1 MSIKVCLPRAQRR
14 RLLRVTRKSRCALEV
29 QRARIM
35 LLLHE
40 SMPVAEVSRMVGCVR
55 ATVYRTVYR
64 YEELGEDSIRD
75 QRRHRTPSK
84 VTQHVEEQ
92 LLEYL
97 DYVPQ
102 DYSWERSN
110 WTLELLARQLADDTG
125 VELSDSHVLRV
136 LRRLGCRRG
145 RPRPGLRIPVRGRR
159 KVLENIEKLVAEASP
174 EEEVFYQ
181 DEADVHLNPKMGATY
196 MKPGNQMVVLT
207 PGKNVKR
214 YVFGALNTRTGCVV
228 HGVTAQKNAA
238 TFVQFLEYL
247 SRTYRRARRLHLVL
261 DNYIIHKAACVKR
274 CLATPGCRIA
284 LHFLPPY
291 SPDDN
296 PIERLWKQLHDH
308 VTRNH
313 RHNNIESLVIAVR
326 RFLDAAQ
333 PFPGTKVSTA
343 RLAA

>member
-1 MSIKVCLPRAQRR
+1 MSIEVHLPRAQRR

-35 LLLHE
+35 LLLHDAV
-40 SMPVAEVSRMVGCVR
+40 PAAEVARMVGCVR

-75 QRRHRTPSK
+75 RRRYRAPSK
-84 VTQHVEEQ
+84 VTPQVEEQ
-92 LLEYL
+92 LLKYL

-102 DYSWERSN
+102 DYGWERSN
-110 WTLELLARQLADDTG
+110 WTLELLALQLAHDTG
-125 VELSDSHVLRV
+125 VEVSDSHVLRV
-136 LRRLGCRRG
+136 LRRCGCRRG

-159 KVLENIEKLVAEASP
+159 KVLENIEKLVAGASP
-174 EEEVFYQ
+174 DEEIFYQ
-181 DEADVHLNPKMGATY
+181 DEADAHLNPKLGATY
-196 MKPGNQMVVLT
+196 MKPGQQLMVLT
-207 PGKNVKR
+207 PGQNVKR

-228 HGVTAQKNAA
+228 HGVAARKNAA

-247 SRTYRRARRLHLVL
+247 GRTYRRARRLHLVL
-261 DNYIIHKAACVKR
+261 DNYIIHKAACVR
-274 CLATPGCRIA
+274 RFLATPGCRIV

-296 PIERLWKQLHDH
+296 PIERLWKQMHDH

-313 RHNNIESLVIAVR
+313 RHKNIDSLVAAIR

-333 PFPGTKVSTA
+333 PFPGTKVSTC